1 MSSRFITPL
10 IACALVLLAGCA
22 SSPEKHDQA
31 NSDILTPD
39 TILKPVAPTES
50 GNPETGISLSPQALT
65 NQEPPKPELQV
76 GTGKFFTKVPSQKAA
91 PGGEADVVFNFEN
104 QPVQAVIK
112 AVLGDLMQE
121 NYTIASNV
129 GGNVTFST
137 AKPIHRSEALS
148 VLETLLAAN
157 GISLV
162 HENNRYSVVLTKD
175 AIPGRLSPTTLP
187 AMSAKGYE
195 LRIFPLQYIS
205 PSEMAK
211 LLKPY
216 AKPEAFINI
225 DPNRSLLVMAGTSAE
240 LANYQQ
246 TIETFDTD
254 WLKGMSIGVY
264 TLQHVDVTKLL
275 PDLLKIFGTEG
286 ESPLAGMFRF
296 MPIEQTNSLVVITP
310 QQEYLKS
317 AEEWLY
323 RLDRGGAENATQLY
337 VYNVK
342 NLKAPDL
349 GDYLSQIFLGTT
361 GTSHSKTVGSVAP
374 GLRPTTLGTR
384 GGGGSSTLSNSSSTN
399 STMSYQNSLRP
410 QSTAEKNAPGST
422 AGATAAGGA
431 AGQNAK
437 ETDIRISA
445 IEENNQLMIQA
456 TPIEWSRIEAAIK
469 KLDVVPLQ
477 VQIEARILEV
487 RLTGNLNFGV
497 QWYLTGLI
505 GTANGSAQANGR
517 YVPPF
522 TGNSHDRHRTELGA
536 TGNVAPTNDGGFF
549 YSFLNKNFEVAIN
562 ALEENGQAKS
572 LAAPSLLVANNQE
585 AQINVG
591 TQIPVVQNY
600 VTGIGLGTTTNGQA
614 YTPGYGSVQ
623 YLNTGVTL
631 DVKPRVNPGGLVY
644 LDIQQEVSKPG
655 PTPPGGNPP
664 IDQRL
669 IQTQVAVQSGETLLL
684 GGLIQDNQTTQQN
697 GLPLISKV
705 PFLRNLFGNT
715 TNSKDR
721 TELIVL
727 ITPRVISSVDEG
739 RQVTE
744 EYTRQFQSLAP
755 MRGDMR
761 GAGTPQSPPPPPPP
775 AAVTEPVKPEE
786 GASHDH

>member
-1 MSSRFITPL
+1 MLSRFIAPL
-10 IACALVLLAGCA
+10 TACALVLLVGCA
-22 SSPEKHDQA
+22 SSPEKHDNQA
-31 NSDILTPD
+31 SSDILTVD
-39 TILKPVAPTES
+39 TILKPVAPIES
-50 GNPETGISLSPQALT
+50 GGADTGISLSSQAMT

-76 GTGKFFTKVPSQKAA
+76 GTGKFFTKVPGEKAGA
-91 PGGEADVVFNFEN
+91 SGEADVVFNFEN

-112 AVLGDLMQE
+112 AVLGDLLQE

-137 AKPIHRSEALS
+137 AKPIRRSEALS

-162 HENNRYSVVLTKD
+162 RDNNRYSVVLTKD
-175 AIPGRLSPTTLP
+175 AIAGRLSPTTLP
-187 AMSAKGYE
+187 TLSAKGYE
-195 LRIFPLQYIS
+195 LRIFPLQYVS

-225 DPNRSLLVMAGTSAE
+225 DPNRSLLVMAGTSTE

-246 TIETFDTD
+246 TIQTFDVD

-296 MPIEQTNSLVVITP
+296 MPIDQTNSLVVITP
-310 QQEYLKS
+310 QPEYLKS

-349 GDYLSQIFLGTT
+349 ADYLSQVFLGAST
-361 GTSHSKTVGSVAP
+361 GTSHRSTTGSVAP

-384 GGGGSSTLSNSSSTN
+384 GASGGGGGSTLSSPGNT
-399 STMSYQNSLRP
+399 TMSYQNSLRP
-410 QSTAEKNAPGST
+410 QSTSEKNTPGST
-422 AGATAAGGA
+422 TPGGTTPSVP
-431 AGQNAK
+431 GQGNK
-437 ETDIRISA
+437 ESDIRISA

-469 KLDVVPLQ
+469 KLDIIPLQ

-497 QWYLTGLI
+497 QWYLNGLI
-505 GTANGSAQANGR
+505 GTATGSAQENGQ
-517 YVPPF
+517 YTYPGF
-522 TGNSHDRHRTELGA
+522 TGNSHDRHRLSLGA
-536 TGNVAPTNDGGFF
+536 TGNAGPTSNGGFF
-549 YSFLNKNFEVAIN
+549 YSFLSNDFEVAIN
-562 ALEENGQAKS
+562 ALETNGQAKS

-591 TQIPVVQNY
+591 TQIPVVQTY
-600 VTGIGLGTTTNGQA
+600 YSGLGTVSNTNGTTSLAQ
-614 YTPGYGSVQ
+614 TGTVQ

-644 LDIQQEVSKPG
+644 LDIQQEVSNPG
-655 PTPPGGNPP
+655 PPATTGGNPP
-664 IDQRL
+664 INQRL

-684 GGLIQDNQTTQQN
+684 GGLIQDNQTSGQT

-715 TNSKDR
+715 TNSNDR

-727 ITPRVISSVDEG
+727 ITPRVIRNSEEG

-755 MRGDMR
+755 MRGDM
-761 GAGTPQSPPPPPPP
+761 APHTPPPPPPP
-775 AAVTEPVKPEE
+775 AATEPVQPQE
-786 GASHDH
+786 GTPNGH